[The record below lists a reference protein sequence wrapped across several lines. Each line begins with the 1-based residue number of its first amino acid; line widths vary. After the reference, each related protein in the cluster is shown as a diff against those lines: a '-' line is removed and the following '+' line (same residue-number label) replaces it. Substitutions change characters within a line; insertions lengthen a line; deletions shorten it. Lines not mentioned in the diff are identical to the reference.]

1 MTPRFTRDGT
11 ESSAPWF
18 DQLAEGDVVPGRG
31 RTITEADVVSFATLT
46 GDFHPQHV
54 DAAWSAEQ
62 QFGERV
68 AHGMLVASYAI
79 GLLDLPFERIVALRR
94 VKDLTFKR
102 PVRLGDTIRV
112 SATLDSLRELDES
125 AGMVGCRIKVTD
137 HEGRLVARMLV
148 EVLWRREPAVAAEP
162 APEAETASGN
172 GAAATAAPDFVAIP
186 L

>member
-1 MTPRFTRDGT
+1 MTARFQRAAPQQ
-11 ESSAPWF
+11 APWF
-18 DQLAEGDVVPGRG
+18 DDLTDGDVVPGRG

-62 QFGERV
+62 RFGERV

-102 PVRLGDTIRV
+102 PVRLGDTMRV
-112 SATLDSLRELDES
+112 AATVESLRELDDE
-125 AGMVGCRIKVTD
+125 AGMVACRVRIVD
-137 HEGRLVARMLV
+137 HEERLIARMVV
-148 EVLWRREPAVAAEP
+148 EVLWRREPGVAGATGPEESTSAAPEVPP
-162 APEAETASGN
+162 APA
-172 GAAATAAPDFVAIP
+172 FVAIP
-186 L
+186 F

>member
-1 MTPRFTRDGT
+1 MTPRFTREDTGV
-11 ESSAPWF
+11 SGAPWF
-18 DQLAEGDVVPGRG
+18 DELAEGDVVPGRG
-31 RTITEADVVSFATLT
+31 RTITEADVVQFATLT

-54 DAAWSAEQ
+54 DAAWSAQQ

-112 SATLDSLRELDES
+112 SATLDSLRELDDS

-137 HEGRLVARMLV
+137 HHGQLVARMLV
-148 EVLWRREPAVAAEP
+148 EVLWRREPGVVDEP
-162 APEAETASGN
+162 VPATVN
-172 GAAATAAPDFVAIP
+172 GAAPATAPDFVAIP
-186 L
+186 F

>member
-1 MTPRFTRDGT
+1 MTPRFTRT
-11 ESSAPWF
+11 AAPQAPWF
-18 DQLAEGDVVPGRG
+18 DDLAEGDVVPGRG

-54 DAAWSAEQ
+54 DAAWSAQQ

-112 SATLDSLRELDES
+112 SATLEGLRDLDPS
-125 AGMVGCRIKVTD
+125 AGMVACRIKVTNAD
-137 HEGRLVARMLV
+137 GGLVARMVV
-148 EVLWRREPAVAAEP
+148 EVLWRRDPALAAD
-162 APEAETASGN
+162 AETE
-172 GAAATAAPDFVAIP
+172 AAAAGGAPSAAPDFVAIP